1 MEYDPHLPLC
11 HFCVS
16 LYRLLNL
23 RNNDISMSE
32 ILGESI
38 YARVKSPG
46 DQKKTFMAYPVKKT
60 SSITV
65 HFTLNDAC
73 F

>member
-1 MEYDPHLPLC
+1 MHRP
-11 HFCVS
+11 
-16 LYRLLNL
+16 N
-23 RNNDISMSE
+23 SE

-38 YARVKSPG
+38 YARVKWPG

-73 F
+73 FCAKYNLI